1 MFKTPRPYTRQNG
14 FYAYLYNQNNPSYNI
29 TKDLEISFYD
39 GYSTVLSLSSI
50 LLSSGREE
58 EFWRFGSIFFFTI
71 SPKMLCPYYRDGITK
86 LATYA
91 SLRYTSSLE
100 VYEKK
105 LKMLYNLYDRT
116 THDERKVVLVAFFL
130 AIGDLK
136 RPTSSTNVPQ
146 SFQHFIYSRFMVLC
160 TLKQKY

>member
-39 GYSTVLSLSSI
+39 GDSTVLSLSSI

-116 THDERKVVLVAFFL
+116 THDERKVVLVTFF
-130 AIGDLK
+130 
-136 RPTSSTNVPQ
+136 
-146 SFQHFIYSRFMVLC
+146 F
-160 TLKQKY
+160 

>member
-14 FYAYLYNQNNPSYNI
+14 FYAYLYNQNNQSYNI

-39 GYSTVLSLSSI
+39 GDSTVLSFFNIVVQRKGRRI
-50 LLSSGREE
+50 LKIWVNL
-58 EFWRFGSIFFFTI
+58 FFFTI

-116 THDERKVVLVAFFL
+116 THDERKVVLVTFFFFFSY
-130 AIGDLK
+130 
-136 RPTSSTNVPQ
+136 R
-146 SFQHFIYSRFMVLC
+146 
-160 TLKQKY
+160 

>member
-1 MFKTPRPYTRQNG
+1 
-14 FYAYLYNQNNPSYNI
+14 
-29 TKDLEISFYD
+29 
-39 GYSTVLSLSSI
+39 
-50 LLSSGREE
+50 
-58 EFWRFGSIFFFTI
+58 
-71 SPKMLCPYYRDGITK
+71 MLCPYYRDGITK
-86 LATYA
+86 LSTYA

-146 SFQHFIYSRFMVLC
+146 SFQHFIYIRFMVLC

>member
-1 MFKTPRPYTRQNG
+1 METP
-14 FYAYLYNQNNPSYNI
+14 LYSVFLQYCCPAEGKKNFE
-29 TKDLEISFYD
+29 DLGQS
-39 GYSTVLSLSSI
+39 
-50 LLSSGREE
+50 
-58 EFWRFGSIFFFTI
+58 FFFTI

>member
-1 MFKTPRPYTRQNG
+1 METP
-14 FYAYLYNQNNPSYNI
+14 LYSVFLQYCCPAEGKKNFE
-29 TKDLEISFYD
+29 DLGQS
-39 GYSTVLSLSSI
+39 
-50 LLSSGREE
+50 
-58 EFWRFGSIFFFTI
+58 FFFTI

-116 THDERKVVLVAFFL
+116 THDERKVVLVAFFFL

>member
-1 MFKTPRPYTRQNG
+1 MDSTLIFTIKIAQVLQHNKGPWNFILRWRLHCTQS
-14 FYAYLYNQNNPSYNI
+14 FFNI
-29 TKDLEISFYD
+29 VVQRK
-39 GYSTVLSLSSI
+39 GRRI
-50 LLSSGREE
+50 LKIWVNL
-58 EFWRFGSIFFFTI
+58 FTI

-116 THDERKVVLVAFFL
+116 THDERKVVLVAFFFL

-146 SFQHFIYSRFMVLC
+146 SFQHFIYIRFMVLC